1 MVTSDAVAHLLALL
15 RIHGAPSTTDASA
28 MWHAVSTCPGY
39 DTLLQRE
46 GATLWLYRRLH
57 DCGVSLDSTAG
68 TTLRESAHQQLMFG
82 LRVDDETLAVT
93 RILRGAMIPFSPI
106 KGPARR
112 IAAGLYPYADARST
126 SDVDLLLPEA
136 RANDGYDVLVKHG
149 YQPVGEPRVSRPE
162 HFHLPGLMGPRGVAV
177 ELHTSTAPWLSPM
190 EAWRRQSNAPDPVRW
205 EGHEFE
211 ISNATEL
218 LWHGMAHAFI
228 DGAEGFRIRTFLDGA
243 VVMAS
248 GRSIDW
254 SCIRQRIAAG
264 EIRGAESGAAV
275 PPRLLRRW
283 IATAG
288 MLAGIAA
295 PADLAVDHEYPIAR
309 LLHWKLL
316 VLRANV
322 GRAGR
327 ERLIEEA
334 VRSEVGMSL
343 TPSHRGDT
351 ARVRVRRHVATASAR
366 GLYVGWR
373 ATLGSTRGTQ

>member
-1 MVTSDAVAHLLALL
+1 MISDAVAHLLELL
-15 RIHGAPSTTDASA
+15 RIRGAPSTTDASA
-28 MWHAVSTCPGY
+28 MWHAVSACPEY

-57 DCGVSLDSTAG
+57 DCGVTLDSAAG
-68 TTLRESAHQQLMFG
+68 ATLRQSAHQQLMFG

-93 RILRGAMIPFSPI
+93 RILRGATIPFSPI

-126 SDVDLLLPEA
+126 SDVDLLVPEA
-136 RANDGYDVLVKHG
+136 RAIDAYDALVQHG
-149 YQPVGEPRVSRPE
+149 YQPVGNPRQSRPE
-162 HFHLPGLMGPRGVAV
+162 HFHLPALMGQRGVAV
-177 ELHTSTAPWLSPM
+177 ELHTSTAPWLSPT
-190 EAWRRQSNAPDPVRW
+190 EAWRRQSNAPDTIRW
-205 EGHEFE
+205 EGQDFE

-228 DGAEGFRIRTFLDGA
+228 DGADGFRTRTFLDGA

-254 SCIRQRIAAG
+254 TCITQRITAG

-288 MLAGIAA
+288 MLAGVAA
-295 PADLAVDHEYPIAR
+295 PAEFALDGEYPIAR
-309 LLHWKLL
+309 LFHWKSL

-322 GRAGR
+322 GRAAR

-334 VRSEVGMSL
+334 VRSEVGMLL
-343 TPSHRGDT
+343 TPSHPGDP
-351 ARVRVRRHVATASAR
+351 AWVRLRRRVATASAR

-373 ATLGSTRGTQ
+373 ATLGSARGAQ